1 MELAGRYLPN
11 QYQRQVVAYPHEL
24 APGKYVDQ
32 YVVNQSDVTRYKQ
45 GDHLIWGGPKV
56 GMFWASDVQTLESL
70 VPKSIEHA
78 YAVTK
83 TANKNLVTLSLDK
96 TKNT

>member
-1 MELAGRYLPN
+1 MELAGRYLSN
-11 QYQRQVVAYPHEL
+11 QHQRQVVAYPYEI

-32 YVVNQSDVTRYKQ
+32 HVVNQSDVTRYKQ

-70 VPKSIEHA
+70 APKSIEHA

-83 TANKNLVTLSLDK
+83 AANKDLVASSLNK
-96 TKNT
+96 AKNI